1 MRQRVITGFIFAI
14 AVIGLYVPSY
24 FLPDLILLLALPVG
38 IIATYELIK
47 AFRAGGFKPCVPLI
61 IAGEVAALSVYV
73 ISRFL
78 HFDLQTALAFFL
90 LLIMSICLASVI
102 LVPVVRQ
109 NEFGDP
115 AKEGKGGVG
124 NTFVDGA
131 ITAGVILYVAFP
143 LFCLIS
149 TIGIAQNGWFYMV
162 LGLFSS
168 WISDVT
174 AYFAGVTLGRHK
186 IVPHISPKKT
196 WEGCIGGVLGCAIVI
211 TLFSDLVIYRLD
223 QPAVGMIGFTVMVFI
238 FGMFLSVVSQL
249 GDWLASVIKR
259 RVGIKDYGTMF
270 PGHGGMM
277 DRFDSSFFTIPIG
290 CLMTLVISV
299 FLK

>member
-1 MRQRVITGFIFAI
+1 MRQRVITGFLFAI

-38 IIATYELIK
+38 IIATYELIR

-61 IAGEVAALSVYV
+61 IAGEVMALLVY
-73 ISRFL
+73 IASRFL
-78 HFDLQTALAFFL
+78 SFDLQTALAFYL

-115 AKEGKGGVG
+115 AGGKGGVG
-124 NTFVDGA
+124 NTFVDGS
-131 ITAGVILYVAFP
+131 ITAGVILYVTFP

-149 TIGIAQNGWFYMV
+149 TIGFAQNGWFYMV

-211 TLFSDLVIYRLD
+211 ALFSSLVIYKLD
-223 QPAVGMIGFTVMVFI
+223 QPAVGIVGFAVLTFI

-290 CLMTLVISV
+290 CLLALVISV
-299 FLK
+299 FLR

>member
-1 MRQRVITGFIFAI
+1 MRQRVITGTIFAI
-14 AVIGLYVPSY
+14 AIIGLYVPS
-24 FLPDLILLLALPVG
+24 FFVPDLILLLAVPVG
-38 IIATYELIK
+38 VIGTYELIK

-61 IAGEVAALSVYV
+61 IAGEAIGLANYIASRILS
-73 ISRFL
+73 L
-78 HFDLQTALAFFL
+78 DLQTSMAFLML
-90 LLIMSICLASVI
+90 LMLSFCLASVI
-102 LVPVVRQ
+102 LVPVVRHE
-109 NEFGDP
+109 EFNDP
-115 AKEGKGGVG
+115 SGESKGGVG

-131 ITAGVILYVAFP
+131 ITAGVILYVTFP
-143 LFCLIS
+143 LCCLVG
-149 TIGIAQNGWFYMV
+149 TIGLAPNGWYYMV

-168 WISDVT
+168 WMSDVT

-196 WEGCIGGVLGCAIVI
+196 WEGCIGGVLGCAIIV

-223 QPAVGMIGFTVMVFI
+223 TPAVGMVGFTIVTFI

-259 RVGIKDYGTMF
+259 RVGIKDYGNLF
-270 PGHGGMM
+270 PGHGGVM

-290 CLMTLVISV
+290 CLLALVISV